1 MNLSYSIV
9 EMTENYLNKQRF
21 IFLADTILNW
31 LVGLAL
37 LLIPFDSLIML
48 NPPVIAGWVY
58 RLIGLGYLGFALWQ
72 TINQKNSTAPK
83 VLLFAF
89 WMVVLPTLFMA
100 WALIAFHHQL
110 HPIARILLWIGELY
124 MFILCGWYGH
134 LYQLENGE

>member
-48 NPPVIAGWVY
+48 NPPVIAVWVY

-72 TINQKNSTAPK
+72 TINHKNSAAPK

-89 WMVVLPTLFMA
+89 WMVFLPTLFMA